1 MGPAEVNLIY
11 APQMGEKQPDD
22 VSKYYLESLLELMV
36 NQVIIKN
43 KLLIFIYH
51 KIGVKLILISVLF

>member
-1 MGPAEVNLIY
+1 MGPAEANLIY

-43 KLLIFIYH
+43 KLFNIHIVC
-51 KIGVKLILISVLF
+51 K